1 MRHLTELYAAVADR
15 VAPPVCVALG
25 PPRAVADLIPAL
37 PGGDATGYQMDLFPA
52 DRLRHYVAEEKLSAE
67 VVAAADLW
75 DLPPRFQ
82 TVIFPAAAQS
92 EWDLKLDVIEQGFHV
107 LVPGGRFVT
116 LSEYAKD
123 SQVAKWHKKVFGKCG
138 QTPASKL
145 GTAFWSTREKDQPR
159 RRHEVT
165 FHARLGDG
173 PPMSFVSRPGVF
185 SYGRFDNGSRALVEV
200 AEINPGD
207 HVLDL
212 GSGVGAVGCLAG
224 TKAGP
229 TGTVTFVDSNLRAV
243 ALTEL
248 NAAANGLANYKVLA
262 TSAMDGLADGDFDVV
277 LANPPYYGD
286 SAVARLFVRGSRELL
301 KRGGRFYIVTK
312 MPTAVVPL
320 MFEAFGGCDVIENRG
335 YTVVT
340 ATAT

>member
-37 PGGDATGYQMDLFPA
+37 PGGVTGYQMDLFPA
-52 DRLRHYVAEEKLSAE
+52 DRLRHYIAEEKLPAE

-75 DLPPRFQ
+75 DLPQQFQ

-145 GTAFWSTREKDQPR
+145 GMAFWSTREKDQPR

-165 FHARLGDG
+165 FHAKLGDG

-212 GSGVGAVGCLAG
+212 GSGVGAVGCLAS

-229 TGTVTFVDSNLRAV
+229 TGKVTFVDGNLRAV
-243 ALTEL
+243 ALSEL
-248 NAAANGLANYKVLA
+248 NAKVNGLTNYRVVA
-262 TSAMDGLADGDFDVV
+262 SSAMEGLGDADFDVV

-286 SAVARLFVRGSRELL
+286 SAVARLFVRGSRDLL

-335 YTVVT
+335 YTIVT
-340 ATAT
+340 ATVA